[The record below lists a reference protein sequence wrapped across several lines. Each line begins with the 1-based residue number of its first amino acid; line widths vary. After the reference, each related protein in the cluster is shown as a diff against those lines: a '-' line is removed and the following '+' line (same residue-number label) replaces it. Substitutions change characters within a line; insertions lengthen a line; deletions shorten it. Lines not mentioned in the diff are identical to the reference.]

1 MTLNPNPNPHPK
13 CKIKSLKPKKREN
26 KMDMTHRCAV
36 TIFQKNYFSTK
47 ITKTKLAAR
56 TDSPYEGTL
65 EEK

>member
-1 MTLNPNPNPHPK
+1 MTLNPNPNPNPK

-36 TIFQKNYFSTK
+36 TIFQKKYFSTK
-47 ITKTKLAAR
+47 ITKTKMAAR
-56 TDSPYEGTL
+56 THSPYEGTL